1 MNAQSFHIMAE
12 STLSSA
18 MNSRSQLDASAPIW
32 TPKTVQQASPYYPV
46 GMQAHHPHQH
56 AHHQHAHHQHAHPQQ
71 QQQWQP
77 VAPGSPLLGSP
88 VHQHHQSISPGSP
101 LLGSSPG
108 TGVFLPSSSPSSRY
122 VPFLLSRRS
131 LSLHP
136 FALRSE
142 KTRRLSKDATK

>member
-46 GMQAHHPHQH
+46 GMQAHHP
-56 AHHQHAHHQHAHPQQ
+56 HQHAHHQHAHPQQ

-108 TGVFLPSSSPSSRY
+108 TGVFLPSSSPSSRRPSITHLNTNTNSSKH
-122 VPFLLSRRS
+122 VVGNGMTIS
-131 LSLHP
+131 LPDEL
-136 FALRSE
+136 F
-142 KTRRLSKDATK
+142 